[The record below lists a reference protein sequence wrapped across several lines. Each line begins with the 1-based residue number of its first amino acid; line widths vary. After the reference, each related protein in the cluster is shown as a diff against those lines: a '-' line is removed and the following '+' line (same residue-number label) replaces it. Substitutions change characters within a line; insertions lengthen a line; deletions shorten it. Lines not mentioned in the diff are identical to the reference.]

1 MNREYKNK
9 KNIKYKKYFKYDD
22 SSLFNKRI
30 DKEIKLADCIIVSSL
45 EIKKSLRYYPT
56 KLKNIN
62 IINYPFNKPIK
73 ANKKKWFD
81 GKRKLK
87 VLYVGR
93 LDPRKGLTHILD
105 SVSNLKKNKLLEKF
119 EFSFIGD
126 GKLSNLIKKKF
137 SEVNLLNSLSNKQVL
152 ERMHLSDVLLFPSL
166 FEGYG
171 LSAAEAMSQGMTVI
185 SSKNCGFLNAC
196 SLKDVILLAKPSGT
210 EISKLLLKLYNNPR
224 LLKKIGNEAILT
236 AKKNQIFHYKKK
248 ITKILRAKTFEQFN

>member
-1 MNREYKNK
+1 LQPIYELIRLFLSRTYLGRSFDLWKKFFSENNFYKKFDEKSSKLIDKLNIQAVYAYEGSALETFKVAKKKKIICFYEIPLNYWRQKKYILNREYKNK

-119 EFSFIGD
+119 EFSFIG
-126 GKLSNLIKKKF
+126 
-137 SEVNLLNSLSNKQVL
+137 
-152 ERMHLSDVLLFPSL
+152 
-166 FEGYG
+166 
-171 LSAAEAMSQGMTVI
+171 
-185 SSKNCGFLNAC
+185 
-196 SLKDVILLAKPSGT
+196 
-210 EISKLLLKLYNNPR
+210 
-224 LLKKIGNEAILT
+224 
-236 AKKNQIFHYKKK
+236 
-248 ITKILRAKTFEQFN
+248 